1 MISCVSIAPRPFPSR
16 CALIIGAHPEI
27 DAVVSDNLLAGEWSI
42 FRVPDNE
49 AALILASENAFDL
62 ILTSQA
68 SSGHDDVRFLR
79 AVRHFQ
85 TLVRVIILARSGNPF
100 DLIDGI
106 REHVFSYLSGAFS
119 AVTLAE
125 MIRLA
130 AQNPC
135 AGDGIELLEGAPD
148 RLRAKIRCDLDSA
161 DRMLQFLKEM
171 MAGVPAE
178 ESNALAIAA
187 REILFNAIEY
197 GGNLDPHKSVEVFYF
212 RSNEVVCCRITDP
225 GDGFEIE
232 NIPHAAISNPKDD
245 PARHITYRL
254 ERGMRPGGFGVLVA
268 KRAVDAL
275 IFNDKGNEA
284 LLVKY
289 IRPTVLDSGNFVD
302 HLIQSN
308 LDGSLSAA

>member
-1 MISCVSIAPRPFPSR
+1 MTSSVSVARQSFPSR
-16 CALIIGAHPEI
+16 CALLIGANPEI
-27 DAVVSDNLLAGEWSI
+27 DAIVSNALSAGNWSLCH
-42 FRVPDNE
+42 VPDNE
-49 AALILASENAFDL
+49 AALILAEERPFDL
-62 ILTSQA
+62 ILTSQK
-68 SSGHDDVRFLR
+68 SSGRDDVRFLR
-79 AVRHFQ
+79 AVRHFHS
-85 TLVRVIILARSGNPF
+85 LVRVIILAGSGSSA
-100 DLIDGI
+100 DLIDAI

-130 AQNPC
+130 AQNAP
-135 AGDGIELLEGAPD
+135 ADDGITLLDGAPD
-148 RLRAKIRCDLDSA
+148 NLRTKIRCDLDSA
-161 DRMLQFLKEM
+161 DRMHQFLKEM
-171 MAGVPAE
+171 MAGVPEE

-197 GGNLDPHKSVEVFYF
+197 GGDLDPQKFVEVFYF
-212 RSNEVVCCRITDP
+212 RSNEVICCRVTDP
-225 GDGFEIE
+225 GEGFQIE
-232 NIPHAAISNPKDD
+232 NIPHAAVSNPKDD

-289 IRPTVLDSGNFVD
+289 LRPTIRNSGNCADD
-302 HLIQSN
+302 HLQSN